1 MKILIADD
9 NPDSR
14 MLLKRTLE
22 NEGHEIIE
30 TINGQT
36 ALEMSRREQPDMII
50 SDVLM
55 PGMDGFRFCKEVKTD
70 ENLKKIP
77 FIFYTASYTA
87 PDDERLALSMGASR
101 YIVKPV
107 EIERFLLVIKDVFRE
122 HQEKKLPIPEQP
134 QADEAELTGM
144 YEKSLVRMLDEKVRE
159 LQLFKE
165 IFINSNDAIIVLE
178 PDGSFRMQNS
188 ACRAMTGFSAGEL
201 KDRTPAAFLGAE
213 VFDNIMKKL
222 SFSGVFRGELI
233 SYTKEGRAFYVDL
246 SMFPITD
253 ERGSISAYVGIL
265 RDTSSRKKSEQEI
278 KKQVDTLRIINSVIR
293 DVSSSLDID
302 TVMHKIVRSA
312 ADLVNGDA
320 ASIGIF
326 DPERNIVKYPYH
338 FNMPDEFRNVEE
350 PANKCLAGYVIETRK
365 SMIVNDYPSHPNA
378 LPRFVEAGLKEVI
391 SVPLISKGKTFGCLG
406 VFGIN
411 MPKHFTAQDLDLLE
425 SIGQQ
430 AAIAIENANL
440 FKDLEQL
447 FINTLKSL
455 ATIMDAKSP
464 WTRGHAERVT
474 DYAVAIGKKL
484 GLDEETLQTLKLG
497 GLLHDIGKIG
507 TYDVVLDKPDRL
519 TREEYEIVKSHP
531 ERGAMILEP
540 IKQLKDIVPIVRH
553 HHERIDGT
561 GYPDGLKGDEI
572 PLLARILSVADAYDS
587 ITADRPYR
595 KSPRLDYALSE
606 LRNNAGTQFDPKV
619 VEALLEVISQ

>member
-14 MLLKRTLE
+14 MLLRRTLE
-22 NEGHEIIE
+22 SEGHEVIE

-36 ALEMSRREQPDMII
+36 ALEMSQREHPDLII
-50 SDVLM
+50 SDILM
-55 PGMDGFRFCKEVKTD
+55 PGMDGFRFCMELKKD
-70 ENLKKIP
+70 EHLRKIP
-77 FIFYTASYTA
+77 FIFYTATYTT
-87 PDDERLALSMGASR
+87 PDDERLALRLGASR

-107 EIERFLLVIKDVFRE
+107 EIDNFLGIIREVFRE
-122 HQEKKLPIPEQP
+122 HQEKGLPVPDKSWT
-134 QADEAELTGM
+134 DEHDLSGM

-159 LQLFKE
+159 LQLYKE
-165 IFINSNDAIIVLE
+165 IFINSNDAIMVLE
-178 PDGSFRMQNS
+178 PDGTFRQQNS
-188 ACRAMTGFSAGEL
+188 ACRALTGYSSEEMTGRNPS
-201 KDRTPAAFLGAE
+201 AFLGAE
-213 VFDNIMKKL
+213 VFDSIMKKL

-233 SYTKEGRAFYVDL
+233 SYTKEGKAFYVDIG
-246 SMFPITD
+246 MFPITD
-253 ERGSISAYVGIL
+253 EQGKVTAFVGIL
-265 RDTSSRKKSEQEI
+265 RDISRRKQSEQEV
-278 KKQVDTLRIINSVIR
+278 KKRVENLRIINSIIR
-293 DVSSSLDID
+293 DVSSTLDLD
-302 TVMHKIVRSA
+302 TVMHKITQSA

-320 ASIGIF
+320 ASIAVYN
-326 DPERNIVKYPYH
+326 PERHTISFPYH
-338 FNMPDEFRNVEE
+338 FNMPEE
-350 PANKCLAGYVIETRK
+350 LKEIEAPADKCLAGNVIESRTPA
-365 SMIVNDYPSHPNA
+365 IVNDYPSHPNA
-378 LPRFVEAGLKEVI
+378 IPRFVKAGLKEVI
-391 SVPLISKGKTFGCLG
+391 SVPLISKGRSFGCLG

-411 MPKHFTAQDLDLLE
+411 RQKGFSGHDLELLE
-425 SIGQQ
+425 SVGQQ

-440 FKDLEQL
+440 FKDLEHL

-484 GLDEETLQTLKLG
+484 GLDDNTLQTLKLG

-507 TYDVVLDKPDRL
+507 TYDVVLDKPDKL
-519 TREEYEIVKSHP
+519 TREEFEIVKSHP

-561 GYPDGLKGDEI
+561 GYPDGLKGEEI

-606 LRNNAGTQFDPKV
+606 LRNNAGTQFDPKIV
-619 VEALLEVISQ
+619 DALLEVISQ